1 MERPNLGRE
10 RMTKD
15 QAKAALD
22 RANERVAASQVALDA
37 ARDEGNAAID
47 EQRAAQAEFEAAT

>member
-1 MERPNLGRE
+1 
-10 RMTKD
+10 MTKD

-37 ARDEGNAAID
+37 ARDESNAAID